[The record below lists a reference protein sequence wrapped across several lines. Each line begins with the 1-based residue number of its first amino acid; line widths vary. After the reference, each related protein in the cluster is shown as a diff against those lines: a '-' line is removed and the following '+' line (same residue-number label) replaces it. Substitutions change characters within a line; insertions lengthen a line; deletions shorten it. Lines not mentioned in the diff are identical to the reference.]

1 MNSKAQ
7 NILQS
12 LLKLYVDMY
21 PSKKLFNKVYFKHS
35 PQAVENTIIS
45 LLEEKKPSTN
55 ARKKRT
61 LKEVISSIHSEDQV
75 HSYYLQN
82 LQYDRND
89 GKSKELCLKK
99 ITLEELKHLYCI
111 LYTSPLRRSIRKS
124 DVLDLIE
131 RYFASMDRARSLKP

>member
-1 MNSKAQ
+1 MNNKEQ

-21 PSKKLFNKVYFKHS
+21 PSKELFNKVYFKHS
-35 PQAVENTIIS
+35 PQDVENTIIS
-45 LLEEKKPSTN
+45 LQEEKKPSPNTK
-55 ARKKRT
+55 RKKTTR
-61 LKEVISSIHSEDQV
+61 EVIASIHSEDQV

-89 GKSKELCLKK
+89 RKSKESCLKK
-99 ITLEELKHLYCI
+99 ITLEELKHLYSI
-111 LYTSPLRRSIRKS
+111 LYTSPLKSSLRKS

-131 RYFASMDRARSLKP
+131 RYFSSIDRARSLKP

>member
-1 MNSKAQ
+1 MNSKEQ

-21 PSKKLFNKVYFKHS
+21 SSKELFNKLYFKHS
-35 PQAVENTIIS
+35 PQDVENTIIS
-45 LLEEKKPSTN
+45 LQEEKNPSPNTK
-55 ARKKRT
+55 RKKT
-61 LKEVISSIHSEDQV
+61 LKEAIFSIHSEDQV

-89 GKSKELCLKK
+89 SKSKELCLKK
-99 ITLEELKHLYCI
+99 ITLEELKHLYYI
-111 LYTSPLRRSIRKS
+111 LYTSPLKRNLRKS

-131 RYFASMDRARSLKP
+131 RYFASINRARSLKP